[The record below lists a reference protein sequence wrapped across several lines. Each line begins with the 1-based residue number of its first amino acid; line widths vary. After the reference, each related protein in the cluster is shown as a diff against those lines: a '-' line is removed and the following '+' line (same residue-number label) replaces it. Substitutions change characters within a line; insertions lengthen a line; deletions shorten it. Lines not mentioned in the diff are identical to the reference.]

1 MTTTSNIV
9 YIIED
14 DADGR
19 LATQMLL
26 ELSGWKVTAFVS
38 AEEFLAAFADLQPG
52 CLLIDYRM
60 PGMSGMQLVQ
70 LLRERGVHWPV
81 VMLSGHAEPPTIE
94 AALAAGVS
102 EFLLKPVISAD
113 LRNSVR
119 RQFDAHFAKAS
130 RD

>member
-1 MTTTSNIV
+1 MTTTSDIV

-14 DADGR
+14 DDDGR

-26 ELSGWKVTAFVS
+26 ELSGWRVPAFSS
-38 AEEFLAAFADLQPG
+38 AEEYLAAFDDQQPG

-70 LLRERGVHWPV
+70 LLRERGINWPV

-102 EFLLKPVISAD
+102 EFLLKPVVSAE
-113 LRNSVR
+113 LRNCVR
-119 RQFDAHFAKAS
+119 RQFDAYFAGIAPE
-130 RD
+130 